1 MSQSD
6 EDLIRELEYRFN
18 AAWDRHEGLAEA
30 LTDDAHFITV
40 NAAWTTSRQGP
51 HDLMQRLQA
60 DRARAKSPEMHRAL
74 SHARHRLT
82 NGDDAWRDAMCALR
96 HASLSPAPICAR
108 LFAARRQQR
117 DADARARNSALHA
130 AQCQASE
137 NRP

>member
-40 NAAWTTSRQGP
+40 NAAWTTCRQGL

-60 DRARAKSPEMHRAL
+60 DRARAKSPEMHVHF

-117 DADARARNSALHA
+117 DAAARARNSAVHA
-130 AQCQASE
+130 AQCHASE
-137 NRP
+137 DRW